1 MGRAV
6 IRRAGW
12 RGCTPVQRSCW
23 SVLYS
28 ALVCHT
34 FLLERFA
41 LVSRL
46 SIRFYWN
53 VLRSPYACQYVS
65 IGAFCV
71 CFTPVS
77 FPLSGKER
85 RLAGGCVS
93 IPPWV
98 VIAIRAFSNVRTI
111 IRLCGFTSG
120 LRVFWRRSRRGT
132 ESAARC
138 RTLLRDHIGFA
149 AFSAGSTLG
158 EMWKPHCGRAPRPA
172 PKSHW
177 LSGLSSFDSR
187 QSAF

>member
-23 SVLYS
+23 SVLCS

-85 RLAGGCVS
+85 RLAGGYVS

-98 VIAIRAFSNVRTI
+98 GIAISTFSNVV
-111 IRLCGFTSG
+111 RLSDFVGS
-120 LRVFWRRSRRGT
+120 LRACAFFYGDPDGERRNAENGVGG
-132 ESAARC
+132 EVQDA
-138 RTLLRDHIGFA
+138 FA
-149 AFSAGSTLG
+149 
-158 EMWKPHCGRAPRPA
+158 
-172 PKSHW
+172 
-177 LSGLSSFDSR
+177 
-187 QSAF
+187 

>member
-23 SVLYS
+23 SVLCS

-98 VIAIRAFSNVRTI
+98 GIASSTFSNVVRLSDFVGSL
-111 IRLCGFTSG
+111 RAAAFLCGDPDGVTK
-120 LRVFWRRSRRGT
+120 
-132 ESAARC
+132 SAARRKYVFEYTSWLC
-138 RTLLRDHIGFA
+138 HVP
-149 AFSAGSTLG
+149 AGSTLG
-158 EMWKPHCGRAPRPA
+158 AARPQTCA
-172 PKSHW
+172 KE
-177 LSGLSSFDSR
+177 SSTLWTLFI
-187 QSAF
+187 